1 MSEER
6 REYYRILDRLPLY
19 HTAIPDPDTEK
30 PPSDPEAMLAHM
42 EGELSDAI
50 NKVFRA
56 DPVIGQALG
65 LINRKITMLA
75 SMLSGQHAV
84 DSRRHIPTPV
94 SLSGSGIAFD
104 GDESLP
110 VGTRRR
116 LSLLL
121 QPSQVPL
128 QLNCTVMAS
137 EPSEPSENA
146 DQSRRIRLEFDEDDV
161 AREQIIRYVVQR
173 QGMRQSE
180 LLADESGDAR

>member
-19 HTAIPDPDTEK
+19 HTAIPEPDTEK
-30 PPSDPEAMLAHM
+30 PPSDHEAMLVHM

-65 LINRKITMLA
+65 LINRKIDMLG
-75 SMLSGQHAV
+75 SMLPGQSAAEGE
-84 DSRRHIPTPV
+84 RHVPTPV
-94 SLSGSGIAFD
+94 SLSGSGVAFD
-104 GDESLP
+104 SDESFP

-128 QLNCTVMAS
+128 QLNCTVMAN
-137 EPSEPSENA
+137 EPSENE
-146 DQSRRIRLEFDEDDV
+146 DQSRRIRLGFDEDDV

-180 LLADESGDAR
+180 MLADESGDSR